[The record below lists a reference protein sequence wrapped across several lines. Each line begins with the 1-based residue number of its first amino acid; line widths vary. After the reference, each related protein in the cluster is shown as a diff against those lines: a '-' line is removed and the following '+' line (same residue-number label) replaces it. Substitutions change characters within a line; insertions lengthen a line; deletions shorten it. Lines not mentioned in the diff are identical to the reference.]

1 MRGGADR
8 VVHIGHAVARA
19 QGLQPVRQ
27 RPEAIGRRR
36 QRRRIQAQRLHR
48 GQHRAQVAAVVPAR
62 QRRLRAVVHRAVAA
76 VDHLAAHVPAVL
88 AVEPAHLAVGQLQGG
103 QLRIGGVE
111 QGDARPRMGDQL
123 ELVGDVARLAAVP
136 VQMLGKQVQ
145 HQRQLRPCAA
155 AGHVAGLVAGQ
166 FDRPVLRRWHRR
178 QHLQQ
183 RHADIA
189 DQAGAMAAGAQQVRQ
204 QRGGGALALGAG
216 DADAAGHH
224 AVRASVFGEP
234 QRGAADEARAARR
247 GGLCLGP
254 VRTDPGRLDHHIE
267 RGQALGGGLGLDV
280 QRRIAKRCDL
290 LGFGRRAEQGQR
302 RGRRVPGPG
311 PRAPAIAQRAV
322 GRAAFPPPP
331 PQRDALRLKLRNSHA
346 RVPTGRPGCGA
357 ARPVP
362 AAAPRAGRRG
372 RAAAGSRG

>member
-1 MRGGADR
+1 M
-8 VVHIGHAVARA
+8 
-19 QGLQPVRQ
+19 
-27 RPEAIGRRR
+27 
-36 QRRRIQAQRLHR
+36 
-48 GQHRAQVAAVVPAR
+48 
-62 QRRLRAVVHRAVAA
+62 
-76 VDHLAAHVPAVL
+76 
-88 AVEPAHLAVGQLQGG
+88 
-103 QLRIGGVE
+103 RIGGVE
-111 QGDARPRMGDQL
+111 QCDARPRMGDQF
-123 ELVGDVARLAAVP
+123 ELVGDVTRLAAVP

-145 HQRQLRPCAA
+145 HQRQLRPRAA

-166 FDRPVLRRWHRR
+166 FDRPVLRRRHRR

-183 RHADIA
+183 RHADVA

-224 AVRASVFGEP
+224 AVGAGVFGEP
-234 QRGAADEARAARR
+234 QGGAADEAGAARR

-267 RGQALGGGLGLDV
+267 RGQALGGGLGLDM
-280 QRRIAKRCDL
+280 QRRIVQRGDL
-290 LGFGRRAEQGQR
+290 RGLLSRTEHRQRQRTSRFPVPDSRFPATHGRIRRA
-302 RGRRVPGPG
+302 
-311 PRAPAIAQRAV
+311 ALATPA
-322 GRAAFPPPP
+322 

-346 RVPTGRPGCGA
+346 RVPTDRPGCGA

>member
-1 MRGGADR
+1 MRRGADR
-8 VVHIGHAVARA
+8 VVHIGHAIAHA

-27 RPEAIGRRR
+27 RPETIGRRR

-62 QRRLRAVVHRAVAA
+62 QRRLRAVVHRAFAA

-155 AGHVAGLVAGQ
+155 AGHVAGLVTGQ
-166 FDRPVLRRWHRR
+166 FDRPILRRRHRR
-178 QHLQQ
+178 QHFQQ

-247 GGLCLGP
+247 GSLRLGP

-267 RGQALGGGLGLDV
+267 RGQALGAGLGLDM
-280 QRRIAKRCDL
+280 QRRIVQRGDL
-290 LGFGRRAEQGQR
+290 RGLLSRTEHRQRQRTSRFPVPDSRFPATHGRIR
-302 RGRRVPGPG
+302 RTAL
-311 PRAPAIAQRAV
+311 AP
-322 GRAAFPPPP
+322 PT